1 MKWFA
6 AVALLGVLSGSV
18 AAQQSSSTSPAPT
31 NANTPATSTPSTSGT
46 LPPDSLVQAGPYQ
59 LAPGDVI
66 SITSIGFPQFDAAQM
81 VIPPDGNISPVLINK
96 RISVVGM
103 TTNELAKLLQHEYS
117 NYVVNPD
124 FTVTLVQK
132 RSQHPISFYGA
143 VSGNL
148 NPQVGLHII
157 DALARLGGDQRT
169 IDLSRVVVTH
179 ANGQSVTLDLSHP
192 EDKAQSPD
200 NILLQEGDNIYLPVR
215 HSMVEVTGEVTNPGA
230 YKYHEQMTVMEAIA
244 DAGNFD
250 REKADLQDVTITH
263 DGKTRPLS
271 LYGVY
276 HENNLA
282 NNITLHRGDSI
293 FIPKVK
299 DRVYFLGEVNRI
311 GYYNLKPGDHLLDA
325 LTQMGPSHD
334 ADLSNIRVVK
344 VSGNK
349 KLYSVQ
355 YVNIQAI
362 EKGDGKG
369 NILLEPGEV
378 IFVPKRGHKFGL
390 SDVLGALTGLNLLD
404 GAARLVTGHY

>member
-1 MKWFA
+1 MKWIA
-6 AVALLGVLSGSV
+6 ALSVLSILGGAVS
-18 AAQQSSSTSPAPT
+18 AQQSAPT
-31 NANTPATSTPSTSGT
+31 VPAHVSTPAAPASPLATSLPPGT
-46 LPPDSLVQAGPYQ
+46 LVQPGPYQ

-81 VIPPDGNISPVLINK
+81 VIPPDGTISPILINK

-103 TTNELAKLLQHEYS
+103 TTNDLAVLLQHEYS

-124 FTVTLVQK
+124 FTVTLAQK

-143 VSGNL
+143 LSGNL
-148 NPQVGLHII
+148 NPQVGMHII

-169 IDLSRVVVTH
+169 IDLTHVVVTH
-179 ANGQSVTLDLSHP
+179 ADGQSVTLDLSHP

-200 NILLQEGDNIYLPVR
+200 NILLQEGDNVYLPVR
-215 HSMVEVTGEVTNPGA
+215 HSMVEVTGEVTSPGA
-230 YKYHEQMTVMEAIA
+230 YKYHEQMTVMEAVA
-244 DAGNFD
+244 EAGNFD
-250 REKADLQDVTITH
+250 REKADLQDATITQ

-282 NNITLHRGDSI
+282 NNIVLKPGDSI

-299 DRVYFLGEVNRI
+299 NRVYFLGEVNQI

-334 ADLSNIRVVK
+334 ADLSHIRVVK
-344 VSGNK
+344 VSGDK

-355 YVNIQAI
+355 YVDIQAI

-369 NILLEPGEV
+369 NIVLEPGEV